1 MLTKNDFAEYIRDHV
16 LEYLPA
22 LYADARVEI
31 CHVMKANDQLK
42 TGIAV
47 RREGEKS
54 GPAVYIDKMYEEYAH
69 EGKSLAWAAD
79 LVARLYIENVGMSDA
94 YEVSEKALCYENV
107 KAHLM
112 GRLVDPQLNSRFLE
126 KIVSRPVGELAL
138 TYQVDASAL
147 SSVRRRSDT
156 MMTIRVTKAL
166 LAQWGVTEET
176 LFHDTMAADKAREP
190 GLFDMGEAMMSMFGG
205 RMPENNLLRSEE
217 TLTVFTGQVPAFYIL
232 TYRDGR
238 FGSSLLA
245 HKDVLK
251 RVGERIG
258 GGFYIIPSS
267 IHELLIMRDDLIK
280 ASVLFEMCHDINL
293 SEVSEEE
300 RLSDRV
306 QHYDVA
312 TGAVENAAV
321 WEERA
326 KR

>member
-1 MLTKNDFAEYIRDHV
+1 MLTKNDFAEYVRDHV
-16 LEYLPA
+16 PEYLPA

-42 TGIAV
+42 TGITV

-54 GPAVYIDKMYEEYAH
+54 GPVVYIDKMYEEYAH
-69 EGKSLAWAAD
+69 EKSLAWAAD
-79 LVARLYIENVGMSDA
+79 LVARLYFENVGMSDA

-112 GRLVDPQLNSRFLE
+112 GRLVDPQQNSRFLE
-126 KIVSRPVGELAL
+126 KVVSRPVGELAL

-147 SSVRRRSDT
+147 SSVQRRSAT
-156 MMTIRVTKAL
+156 MMTIRVTKVL
-166 LAQWGVTEET
+166 LEKWGITEET
-176 LFHDTMAADKAREP
+176 LFHDAMAADKAREP
-190 GLFDMGEAMMSMFGG
+190 GLFDTGEAMMSMFGG

-217 TLTVFTGQVPAFYIL
+217 KLTAFAGQMPAFYIL

-245 HKDVLK
+245 HEDVLK
-251 RVGERIG
+251 RVGKRIG

-267 IHELLIMRDDLIK
+267 IHELLIMRDDLIE
-280 ASVLFEMCHDINL
+280 ASVLFEMCHEINL

-306 QHYDVA
+306 QHYDIA

-321 WEERA
+321 WEERT